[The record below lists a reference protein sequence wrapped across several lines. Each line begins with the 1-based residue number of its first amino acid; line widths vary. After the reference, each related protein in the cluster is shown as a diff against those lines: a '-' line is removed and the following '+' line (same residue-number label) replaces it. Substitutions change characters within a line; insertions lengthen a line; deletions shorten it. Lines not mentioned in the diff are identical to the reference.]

1 MMARKF
7 GFTLEVDIHGMRA
20 REAKEQLTILLN
32 QADKSIHEIRVVHG
46 YHQGKALQQ
55 MVRTE
60 LKHPRIKRK
69 LLSLNNGETI
79 LELTQWAP

>member
-1 MMARKF
+1 MVAKKF

-20 REAKEQLTILLN
+20 RDAKEQLILLLN
-32 QADKSIHEIRVVHG
+32 RADNTIHEVRVVHG
-46 YHQGKALQQ
+46 YHQGNALQQ

-69 LLSLNNGETI
+69 LLSLNHGETI
-79 LELTQWAP
+79 LELTDWKP